1 MSFSQ
6 TPNTPLRSIVIDHL
20 RKRAKANTKT
30 LVAFAYCR
38 YTDPLPVRAI
48 IAAIIRQ
55 ILEDYPSTSGFVK
68 PLYDKHELRNTR
80 PTESEL
86 LEVLTAI
93 FRSDLFDQRFLSVD
107 GLDEATSDTQ
117 FDILDAISGLPI
129 NVLFTSRP
137 LPLLKDC
144 IPNGKFFSILALNAD
159 IKRLIEEKVRGTA
172 TLATLL
178 AGDEFK
184 KWVVKTIIKKSSG
197 M

>member
-1 MSFSQ
+1 M
-6 TPNTPLRSIVIDHL
+6 
-20 RKRAKANTKT
+20 
-30 LVAFAYCR
+30 AFAYCR

-55 ILEDYPSTSGFVK
+55 ILEDYPSTIGFVK
-68 PLYDKHELRNTR
+68 PLYEKHELRETR

-86 LEVLTAI
+86 LEVLTAV
-93 FRSDLFDQRFLSVD
+93 FSSDLFDKRFLSVD
-107 GLDEATSDTQ
+107 GLDEAASNTQ
-117 FDILDAISGLPI
+117 FDILDALSGLPI

-159 IKRLIEEKVRGTA
+159 IKRLIEEKVRGMKTLEKLLEKDGWKERVVTA
-172 TLATLL
+172 IL
-178 AGDEFK
+178 E
-184 KWVVKTIIKKSSG
+184 KSSG